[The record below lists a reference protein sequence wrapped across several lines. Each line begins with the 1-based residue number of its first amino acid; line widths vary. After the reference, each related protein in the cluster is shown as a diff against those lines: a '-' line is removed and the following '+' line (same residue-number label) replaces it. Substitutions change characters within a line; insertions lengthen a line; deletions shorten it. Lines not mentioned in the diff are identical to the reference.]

1 MFLLV
6 ILTVCLSNHS
16 TFEPMCSKSSIIVK
30 ASLIKGI
37 LLITQ
42 GLEVSSVAAKMG
54 VVAFLEPLTLIS
66 PFNFFPPFT
75 TNFTFSIIG
84 IDVY

>member
-1 MFLLV
+1 MRWLV

-16 TFEPMCSKSSIIVK
+16 TLDPICSRSSIMVK

-42 GLEVSSVAAKMG
+42 GLEVKSVAAKIG
-54 VVAFLEPLTLIS
+54 VVAFLDPLTLIS
-66 PFNFFPPFT
+66 PFSLFPPFT

-84 IDVY
+84 TDVH